1 MRRFKIEDIHG
12 EHLMYITLH
21 SPPYENENVLSRT
34 KLTLKDVKIIDV
46 TSKYQG
52 EE

>member
-21 SPPYENENVLSRT
+21 SPPYENENVLSHI
-34 KLTLKDVKIIDV
+34 KWK
-46 TSKYQG
+46 
-52 EE
+52 